1 MGKALI
7 FTFFISILILVK
19 SMNKFNEK
27 LMDLLKKG
35 TCIFTCIEEI
45 KKRLITNGYQELK
58 EDKEWNLDQDKYFI
72 IRNDASL
79 IAFNLNQNYDKFKI
93 ICTHGDT
100 PSFTIKPTPEYYENG
115 YLKLNIAPYGG
126 ILNYGFMDRPMSIA
140 GRIITKNKNVY
151 EKHIID
157 LEESVAIIP
166 SIAIHQNDSANSNLD
181 LNTEIDLMPI
191 ISQDKS
197 ETLENLIQKKTKIK
211 DKLFEY
217 DLFLYNKE
225 EPVIINDEFLASPR
239 IDNLSC
245 TYAGLEAFLKEEGN
259 DINVLVVFNSE
270 EIGSNTLEGADSN
283 FLIDTL
289 KKICAYLNIDL
300 TTTLNNSMVISAD
313 NTHARHPNH
322 DELSDH
328 TNTPSLNSGIMIMK
342 EINSSTNS
350 ISSTIFKHICES
362 EKLKYSYYTSRNDY
376 ATGSTLAGASLKHL
390 SINSLDIGLVMLAM
404 HSSFEVIGIK
414 DTYLLYK
421 ALKKFYEL
429 EYNIKDNEINFL

>member
-1 MGKALI
+1 MNNFNQGLI
-7 FTFFISILILVK
+7 
-19 SMNKFNEK
+19 
-27 LMDLLKKG
+27 DLLKNG
-35 TCIFTCIEEI
+35 TCIFTCIKYLKNILQEH
-45 KKRLITNGYQELK
+45 GYQELK
-58 EDKEWNLDQDKYFI
+58 ENEIWKLKQDKYFI

-79 IAFNLNQNYDKFKI
+79 IAFNLPKQKNKFKI

-100 PSFTIKPTPEYYENG
+100 PAFSIKPSPEYYENG

-126 ILNYGFMDRPMSIA
+126 ILNYGFMDRPLSIA
-140 GRIITKNKNVY
+140 GRIITRNKKKY
-151 EKHIID
+151 KKEIID
-157 LEESVAIIP
+157 LKEPVAIIP

-181 LNTEIDLMPI
+181 LNTEVDLMPM
-191 ISQDKS
+191 ISLKEKDSLKD
-197 ETLENLIQKKTKIK
+197 LVKKNTNIT
-211 DKLFEY
+211 DEIFEY

-225 EPVIINDEFLASPR
+225 EPVIINNTFLASPR

-245 TYAGLEAFLKEEGN
+245 TYAGLESFLKSKTS
-259 DINVLVVFNSE
+259 DINVFVVFNSE

-289 KKICAYLNIDL
+289 KKLCAHLDL
-300 TTTLNNSMVISAD
+300 DLATTLNNSIIISID

-328 TNTPSLNSGIMIMK
+328 TNTPPLNSGIMIMK

-350 ISSTIFKHICES
+350 ISSTIFKHICENN
-362 EKLKYSYYTSRNDY
+362 EIKYSYYTSRNDY
-376 ATGSTLAGASLKHL
+376 ATGSTLAGASLKHV

-404 HSSFEVIGIK
+404 HSSFEIIGLD

-421 ALKKFYEL
+421 ALKNFYEIK
-429 EYNIKDNEINFL
+429 YNINNNEINFL

>member
-1 MGKALI
+1 
-7 FTFFISILILVK
+7 
-19 SMNKFNEK
+19 MNKFNEN
-27 LMDLLKKG
+27 LIDLLKKG

-45 KKRLITNGYQELK
+45 KKILINNGYRELK
-58 EDKEWNLDQDKYFI
+58 EDKEWNLDQNKYFV

-79 IAFNLNQNYDKFKI
+79 IAFNLNQNYNKFKI

-100 PSFTIKPTPEYYENG
+100 PSFNIKPSPEYYENG
-115 YLKLNIAPYGG
+115 YLKLNVAPYGG

-140 GRIITKNKNVY
+140 GRIITKKNNIY

-157 LEESVAIIP
+157 LKEPVTIIP

-191 ISQDKS
+191 ISQNKK
-197 ETLENLIQKKTKIK
+197 ETLENLIQNKTKIK
-211 DKLFEY
+211 NKLFEY

-225 EPVIINDEFLASPR
+225 EPVIINNEFLASPR

-245 TYAGLEAFLKEEGN
+245 TYAGLQAFLKEKGK
-259 DINVLVVFNSE
+259 DINLFVVFNSE

-289 KKICAYLNIDL
+289 KKICAYLDIDL
-300 TTTLNNSMVISAD
+300 TTTLNNSIVISAD

-362 EKLKYSYYTSRNDY
+362 EKIKYSYYTSRNDY

-404 HSSFEVIGIK
+404 HSSFELIGIK